1 MKRQHIYKQIAL
13 SLLLLVC
20 AAGNN
25 LAWGQN
31 YVTGDKYLEPNA
43 YNLSKAEI
51 SADLKGQDGHGIEM
65 AFDNDKETWWAASK
79 PGTATVTIEF
89 DRKVTF
95 QGMNIL
101 RSGDPNERAT
111 KIGIFTSETG
121 ETNSWEP
128 AHTVSDINTTG
139 SGNVPLLINFEDEIT
154 TQYLQIKFS
163 REDNDSFYSA
173 FNEIDFI
180 IASMGELPT
189 IQHKH
194 AKWYDLRQGSNY
206 DDDFDNEND
215 MFDTNATWR
224 PESVRDRIIQATHTY
239 IDTIYA
245 HRGSTVKL
253 TLPDYLNQKISIES
267 YQRWYSFRTGG
278 TFETQYASEPEA
290 GEERIVDLLTPVVDG
305 FYYRLAN
312 GYVGSPLSD
321 WDMNRFGDGI
331 CSMSFYIPTEDEF
344 GEMFPNYKTDEA
356 IDNNWYV
363 VACDVSGYT
372 DYTEEF
378 NEEDSKNATFGA
390 DGKYYEPT
398 LSHRIVFYIH
408 AVEDENSW
416 YHKNWDD
423 TNNPYLEEY
432 EINMPFTR
440 MPDNADKNP
449 IYEMVALSKD
459 ARSYVNP
466 DGNGEESL
474 TISVPEETNT
484 AGISLIT
491 KSLSGTNRVISFDY
505 PTTNDNGTKSVK
517 TQSDGSTPMA
527 EIIVKNG
534 NKNIARFV
542 LKFTK
547 GTSLMTQSMIEDI
560 NEKREGTG
568 EETAN
573 NDWNIYTERTP
584 QYMEE
589 NYEFLTGLDFN
600 FKGPNAR
607 QGVYY
612 PYPLAWDHCSY
623 AFFDGSTGDYFEGGT
638 FPQWGYYSIMN
649 NYLECAESND
659 TWGWTGHQEAPAPN
673 KDCME
678 PRNAE
683 EEEDLYHMFI
693 DASDRPGIIARLPFE
708 KELCPGSEL
717 FVSAW
722 VKSAKW
728 NYQTTNAAMLFTFM
742 GVKKTGDNDSIFVP
756 LYRHQTGQIPATYMS
771 SINLPGFDTNSNEWF
786 QLAFSFVTDQD
797 IANEY
802 TSFVLQIENNSAS
815 TSGGDM
821 YLDDVR
827 VYLKNVEAE
836 VNQLE
841 STCSGTRTRLNF
853 SIDWEQLLSRT
864 GEPDLDNGETS
875 AMTFPDDGKGEY
887 SAIGIC
893 FIDRRKYESLIQEGK
908 SKTEAIDKAHVNIGS
923 NKPNEDGTEPNY
935 YDYAA
940 MFYRLSHEGNTNYDE
955 KATGGIDF
963 GEGALAMNNGWFFY
977 KKEIGGRRILTVDFY
992 AELQPYTPYT
1002 MIVVPLDPG
1011 NSSETPDIS
1020 TIRKNLTAKT
1030 FADVIDT
1037 QCAIQTDV
1045 SVTSQSLITV
1055 DGEIIDPDK
1064 DYCAGQILNF
1074 AVQLQA
1080 PTGEGG
1086 ALEPVEE
1093 TVYFDWFFGT
1103 EDEFITK
1110 DSEFNVS
1117 LAEALQELRNLEDGT
1132 DIETKEA
1139 VEAIQPTDVF
1149 TKNMQKLILREM
1161 ETNKEGQGQ
1170 NARLVLHKENLNIR
1184 LLENLN
1190 LVVRPIQIEL
1200 TTIKEENVKICW
1212 EYIPLELKTTG
1223 QSPVAHIGFHDVTY
1237 PTLPDTDEPNIRIGL
1252 AQIKEAKDNSTALK
1266 INLRG
1271 VDLINEGGELSLN
1284 EENTYIYLVGTND
1297 PGIDLEGYTDL
1308 DLPIGTLHEIQA
1320 TENGNKDG
1328 SNYIRISFD
1337 LEGTLTDAETNPF
1350 MFNPKE
1356 GYEYELKIYFQERVD
1371 NNSRETASLC
1381 DGIIRFKMKVV
1392 PEYQKW
1398 IGDADDNWNNDDNWA
1413 RSTKNELKKADS
1425 DSYPDYATGDEPTD
1439 RELHAGYVPMRFTR
1453 VTIPG
1458 TTETA
1463 KQVELYAAA
1472 ENESASG
1479 TTHKILNLETTEVLG
1494 EATSNIE
1501 YDLMV
1506 KSADGGTNYKYDC
1519 EPYYSNTVDQIHFE
1533 PNAEMLHAE
1542 LLTYEKA
1549 WVDYK
1554 LESNQWHTLASPL
1567 QGVVAGDFY
1576 TDSKAGSD
1584 ANNVAGTENQEYFTD
1599 IYFEKS
1605 KYTPTQPN
1613 GYDIA
1618 NSRISPSVYQRGW
1631 KGETN
1636 MVSTGKTNDVAVAG
1650 NWSAVYNNVAE
1661 PYNPGTGF
1669 SLKVLNMPTGAD
1681 GNAIFR
1687 LPKAD
1692 GSYYYYD
1699 SDGKA
1704 TETSVVITRTNGE
1717 NDSEFKA
1724 GQLQT
1729 NELKEANAN
1738 ITVTL
1743 TQNGTSDYYLI
1754 GNPFMAHLDAA
1765 KFFSK
1770 NSSVLQPKY
1779 WYLTDGVQNITVIDP
1794 NDSNSGTTTEGSNVA
1809 TIAPLQSFF
1818 VQKKGD
1824 ATETTVKF
1832 TAEMQT
1838 LAESTSNDGTN
1849 TSALILT
1856 AQTADGKTSR
1866 AAIAYDAMAK
1876 ATYETSEDAE
1886 LFLDSNL
1893 SDVPTIYTVAGTM
1906 ATSINRTSELYNIP
1920 VGIYG
1925 NSTEMV
1931 TLSFDGLKNFSSAT
1945 LYDAEKRTET
1955 PLREGTTITLPA
1967 NTSGRYFLRA
1977 GAPTANESIATDAI
1991 QIYTLSGN
1999 RVMVTSTAP
2008 LKDIRVYTIS
2018 GALVKQAKGGFCS
2031 HELYLPEDG
2040 IYVISAKSANG
2051 ATQTA
2056 KVAVN

>member
-25 LAWGQN
+25 LAWGQE
-31 YVTGDKYLEPNA
+31 TEDKYLKPQT
-43 YNLSKAEI
+43 YLDLSSLPTENITVDRSAKAGYEI
-51 SADLKGQDGHGIEM
+51 DQ
-65 AFDNDKETWWAASK
+65 AFDDNDESWWAASGSG
-79 PGTATVTIEF
+79 PATVTIDFGEP
-89 DRKVTF
+89 VTIL
-95 QGMNIL
+95 GMNIL
-101 RSGDPNERAT
+101 RSGNPAERAT
-111 KIGIFTSETG
+111 KIEFFESDTG
-121 ETNSWEP
+121 TDDSWTL
-128 AHTVSDINTTG
+128 AHTESKINTTG
-139 SGNVPLLINFEDEIT
+139 SGNAPLHINFEKEIT

-163 REDNDSFYSA
+163 KEEDNSFRSA

-180 IASMGELPT
+180 TPTKEENLPT
-189 IQHKH
+189 ILHKH
-194 AKWYDLRQGSNY
+194 AKWHDLRKNKNY
-206 DDDFDNEND
+206 DDDFDDENQK
-215 MFDTNATWR
+215 FDTDVTWR
-224 PESVRDRIIQATHTY
+224 PESVRDRKIQATHTY

-331 CSMSFYIPTEDEF
+331 CSMSFYIPTEDDF
-344 GEMFPNYKTDEA
+344 GKMFPNYKTDEA

-372 DYTEEF
+372 DYT
-378 NEEDSKNATFGA
+378 ATF
-390 DGKYYEPT
+390 DENNTTSKFTDNYYEPT

-408 AVEDENSW
+408 AVEDEDSW
-416 YHKNWDD
+416 YNKAWKNKES
-423 TNNPYLEEY
+423 YLEEY

-440 MPDNADKNP
+440 LPDNADKNP

-459 ARSYVNP
+459 ARSYVSPTGTKDENV
-466 DGNGEESL
+466 NLQVTLGE
-474 TISVPEETNT
+474 INT
-484 AGISLIT
+484 AGIELIT
-491 KSLSGTNRVISFDY
+491 NSLSDTSRVISFDY
-505 PTTNDNGTKSVK
+505 PVDDTGTGTKHVNEQK
-517 TQSDGSTPMA
+517 DGSTPMA
-527 EIIVKNG
+527 EIIVRNG
-534 NKNIARFV
+534 EKNIARFV

-547 GTSLMTQSMIEDI
+547 GTSLMTQSMIKAI
-560 NEKREGTG
+560 NDKREGTVTT
-568 EETAN
+568 EN

-600 FKGPNAR
+600 FKSPEEAR

-649 NYLECAESND
+649 DYLECAEPGE
-659 TWGWTGHQEAPAPN
+659 TWGWTGHDKAPGPTET
-673 KDCME
+673 CME
-678 PRNAE
+678 PRVEGE
-683 EEEDLYHMFI
+683 ENLYHMFI

-742 GVKKTGDNDSIFVP
+742 GVKKTSDNDSIFVP

-786 QLAFSFVTDQD
+786 QLAFSFITDQD

-841 STCSGTRTRLNF
+841 STCSDARTRLNF

-864 GEPDLDNGETS
+864 GEPDLDNEETS
-875 AMTFPDDGKGEY
+875 DIQFPTTDDNSPY

-893 FIDRRKYESLIQEGK
+893 FIDKEKYEQLIANDTEVA
-908 SKTEAIDKAHVNIGS
+908 EAIDEAAVQIGS
-923 NKPNEDGTEPNY
+923 GIGNNDYK
-935 YDYAA
+935 YAA
-940 MFYRLSHEGNTNYDE
+940 MFYCLNYSKNATYTEYNNTMGYTEGS
-955 KATGGIDF
+955 
-963 GEGALAMNNGWFFY
+963 LAMHNDWFFY
-977 KKEIGGRRILTVDFY
+977 TEKETDRKTLTVDFY
-992 AELQPYTPYT
+992 ADIRPYKNYI
-1002 MIVVPLDPG
+1002 MMVVPVDPTQD
-1011 NSSETPDIS
+1011 ETIEDIRGKLS
-1020 TIRKNLTAKT
+1020 AQNFTGIDDPCTIKT
-1030 FADVIDT
+1030 E
-1037 QCAIQTDV
+1037 IQ
-1045 SVTSQSLITV
+1045 VTSQSIITV
-1055 DGEIIDPDK
+1055 DGEILDPGDE
-1064 DYCAGQILNF
+1064 YCEGQIRNF

-1103 EDEFITK
+1103 EDEFIT
-1110 DSEFNVS
+1110 DDTELGVS
-1117 LAEALQELRNLEDGT
+1117 LAEALQGLRNLENGT
-1132 DIETKEA
+1132 DIETIEEVK
-1139 VEAIQPTDVF
+1139 AIQLTDGF
-1149 TKNMQKLILREM
+1149 TEDMQKLIVREM
-1161 ETNKEGQGQ
+1161 ETSKEGQ
-1170 NARLVLHKENLNIR
+1170 NARLVLHKENLNIQ
-1184 LLENLN
+1184 LLESLN

-1200 TTIKEENVKICW
+1200 TSVDEKNVKICW

-1223 QSPVAHIGFHDVTY
+1223 QSPVAHVGFHDVNY
-1237 PTLPDTDEPNIRIGL
+1237 PAEPNVRIGL
-1252 AQIKEAKDNSTALK
+1252 AQIEGAKNDNTALK
-1266 INLRG
+1266 INLRS
-1271 VDLINEGGELSLN
+1271 VDVIENNGKLSLN
-1284 EENTYIYLVGTND
+1284 KSNTCVYLVGSND
-1297 PGIDLEGYTDL
+1297 PEVEKLINNPDFKKES
-1308 DLPIGTLHEIQA
+1308 LPIGTLYEIQA
-1320 TENGNKDG
+1320 TENGGEN
-1328 SNYIRISFD
+1328 NYIRISFD
-1337 LEGTLTDAETNPF
+1337 LAGAQTQIENNDF
-1350 MFNPKE
+1350 MFDPKE
-1356 GYEYELKIYFQERVD
+1356 GYEYQLKVYFQEQID
-1371 NNSRETASLC
+1371 GAQATNLC
-1381 DGIIRFKMKVV
+1381 DGSLTFTMKVV
-1392 PEYQKW
+1392 PEYQFWK
-1398 IGDADDNWNNDDNWA
+1398 GGATGNWNNDDNWVRA
-1413 RSTKNELKKADS
+1413 NKEDMND
-1425 DSYPDYATGDEPTD
+1425 PTGYQNYTEPH
-1439 RELHAGYVPMRFTR
+1439 EHKGYVPMRFTN
-1453 VTIPG
+1453 VVIP
-1458 TTETA
+1458 TEHN
-1463 KQVELYAAA
+1463 QVELYSYTTDGHKVDI
-1472 ENESASG
+1472 NTTTGSGVTDAS
-1479 TTHKILNLETTEVLG
+1479 TQY
-1494 EATSNIE
+1494 IE

-1506 KSADGGTNYKYDC
+1506 KSATDDGNGYAYDC

-1533 PNAEMLHAE
+1533 PKAEMLHAE
-1542 LLTYEKA
+1542 LLDYEKA

-1576 TDSKAGSD
+1576 TDSEAGSD

-1636 MVSTGKTNDVAVAG
+1636 MVSTGKPNDVAVAG
-1650 NWSAVYNNVAE
+1650 NWSAVYNDVAE

-1681 GNAIFR
+1681 ADGNAVFR

-1692 GSYYYYD
+1692 GSYSYYKN
-1699 SDGKA
+1699 DGTEIA
-1704 TETSVVITRTNGE
+1704 ETSKPITRSGNAGKLVSDNLKDNE
-1717 NDSEFKA
+1717 NEADAEIPV
-1724 GQLQT
+1724 QLQ
-1729 NELKEANAN
+1729 ANDN
-1738 ITVTL
+1738 S
-1743 TQNGTSDYYLI
+1743 NYYLI

-1765 KFFSK
+1765 KFFSENK
-1770 NSSVLQPKY
+1770 DVLQQKY
-1779 WYLTDGVQNITVIDP
+1779 WTVTDDVQDVAASD
-1794 NDSNSGTTTEGSNVA
+1794 GTTNWASTLDNI

-1856 AQTADGKTSR
+1856 AQTADGKVSR
-1866 AAIAYDAMAK
+1866 AAIAYDATAK
-1876 ATYETSEDAE
+1876 TTYETSEDAE

-1925 NSTEMV
+1925 NSTETV
-1931 TLSFDGLKNFSSAT
+1931 TLSVEGLKNFSSAA

-1977 GAPTANESIATDAI
+1977 GAPTANEQIATDAI

-1999 RVMVTSTAP
+1999 RVMVTSTTP

-2018 GALVKQAKGGFCS
+2018 GALVKQAKAGFCS

>member
-1 MKRQHIYKQIAL
+1 MKTNKLYKLIVP
-13 SLLLLVC
+13 LLFL
-20 AAGNN
+20 AGSIGV
-25 LAWGQN
+25 AWGQGTEPVKEDMYLKLDLPYSN
-31 YVTGDKYLEPNA
+31 ITSINSGDNIEEKFDGNNISGLYDHSTSTWYKYNNGVSPEITFTFQKEETVSSITIMGGGDSDSHAQKVTIKGDDTQEKEYTVEIKNTPNATYSFELDEPIKTTKLTIKLEPQKNQWVTV
-43 YNLSKAEI
+43 
-51 SADLKGQDGHGIEM
+51 QDI
-65 AFDNDKETWWAASK
+65 WIY
-79 PGTATVTIEF
+79 V
-89 DRKVTF
+89 
-95 QGMNIL
+95 
-101 RSGDPNERAT
+101 
-111 KIGIFTSETG
+111 
-121 ETNSWEP
+121 
-128 AHTVSDINTTG
+128 
-139 SGNVPLLINFEDEIT
+139 
-154 TQYLQIKFS
+154 
-163 REDNDSFYSA
+163 
-173 FNEIDFI
+173 
-180 IASMGELPT
+180 LPT
-189 IQHKH
+189 IQHKY
-194 AKWYDLRQGSNY
+194 AKWHDQRGNAEY
-206 DDDFDNEND
+206 DDDFDGTEWFNTEAD
-215 MFDTNATWR
+215 WR
-224 PESVRDRIIQATHTY
+224 PGIEPRNIQATHTY

-245 HRGSTVKL
+245 HRGSTVQL
-253 TLPDYLNQKISIES
+253 TLPDYLKEDISIQS
-267 YQRWYSFRTGG
+267 YQRWYSFRTGR
-278 TFETQYASEPEA
+278 TFATQYESPE
-290 GEERIVDLLTPVVDG
+290 ENHIVDLLTPTVEN
-305 FYYRLAN
+305 FYYRFAN
-312 GYVGSPLSD
+312 GYVGSPLSPLPD
-321 WDMNRFGDGI
+321 NQGSI
-331 CSMSFYIPTEDEF
+331 CSMDFYIPEDDEF
-344 GEMFPNYKTDEA
+344 EKMFPGADEA

-372 DYTEEF
+372 DYTETF
-378 NEEDSKNATFGA
+378 DEEDSKNATFGA
-390 DGKYYEPT
+390 KGKYYEPT

-408 AVEDENSW
+408 AVEDEDSW
-416 YHKNWDD
+416 YNKAWKNKES
-423 TNNPYLEEY
+423 YLEEY

-440 MPDNADKNP
+440 LPDNADKNP

-505 PTTNDNGTKSVK
+505 PTTNDNGTKSVE
-517 TQSDGSTPMA
+517 TPSDGSTPMA

-534 NKNIARFV
+534 DKNIARFV

-547 GTSLMTQSMIEDI
+547 GTSLMTQSMIKAI
-560 NEKREGTG
+560 NDKREGTVTT
-568 EETAN
+568 EN

-600 FKGPNAR
+600 FKSPEEAR

-649 NYLECAESND
+649 DYLECAEPGE
-659 TWGWTGHQEAPAPN
+659 TWGWTGHDKAPGPTET
-673 KDCME
+673 CME
-678 PRNAE
+678 PRVEGEKN
-683 EEEDLYHMFI
+683 LYHMFI

-708 KELCPGSEL
+708 KKLCAGSEL

-728 NYQTTNAAMLFTFM
+728 NEQTTNAAMLFTFM
-742 GVKKTGDNDSIFVP
+742 GVKKTGENDSIFVP
-756 LYRHQTGQIPATYMS
+756 LYRHQTGQIPATYMDAD
-771 SINLPGFDTNSNEWF
+771 ITLPGFDTSSNEWF
-786 QLAFSFVTDQD
+786 QLAFSFITDQD
-797 IANEY
+797 IVDEY

-827 VYLKNVEAE
+827 VYLRNVEAE

-864 GEPDLDNGETS
+864 GEPDLNNGETS
-875 AMTFPDDGKGEY
+875 DITFPNDGKGEY

-908 SKTEAIDKAHVNIGS
+908 SETEAIDKAHVNIGS
-923 NKPNEDGTEPNY
+923 NKPNDDGTEPNY

-940 MFYRLSHEGNTNYDE
+940 MFYRLSHKGNTDYDE
-955 KATGGIDF
+955 KAAEGIDF
-963 GEGALAMNNGWFFY
+963 GKGALAMNNGWFFY
-977 KKEIGGRRILTVDFY
+977 KKEIGERRILTVDFY

-1011 NSSETPDIS
+1011 NSSGTPDIS
-1020 TIRKNLTAKT
+1020 SIRTNLKAET

-1055 DGEIIDPDK
+1055 DGEILDPGDE
-1064 DYCAGQILNF
+1064 YCEGQIRNF

-1117 LAEALQELRNLEDGT
+1117 LAEALQGLRNLEDGT
-1132 DIETKEA
+1132 DIETIEEVK
-1139 VEAIQPTDVF
+1139 AIQPTDGF
-1149 TKNMQKLILREM
+1149 TGDMQKLIVRKM

-1170 NARLVLHKENLNIR
+1170 NARLVLHKENLNIQ
-1184 LLENLN
+1184 LLESLN

-1200 TTIKEENVKICW
+1200 TSVDEKNVKICW

-1223 QSPVAHIGFHDVTY
+1223 QSPVAHVGFHDVNY
-1237 PTLPDTDEPNIRIGL
+1237 PAEPNVRIGL
-1252 AQIKEAKDNSTALK
+1252 AQIEGAKNDDTALK
-1266 INLRG
+1266 INLRS
-1271 VDLINEGGELSLN
+1271 VDVIENNGKLSLN
-1284 EENTYIYLVGTND
+1284 KSNTCVYLVGSND
-1297 PGIDLEGYTDL
+1297 PEVEKLINNPDFKKES
-1308 DLPIGTLHEIQA
+1308 LPIGTLYEIQA
-1320 TENGNKDG
+1320 TENGGEN
-1328 SNYIRISFD
+1328 NYIRISFD
-1337 LEGTLTDAETNPF
+1337 LAGAQTQIENNDF
-1350 MFNPKE
+1350 MFDPKE
-1356 GYEYELKIYFQERVD
+1356 GYEYQLKVYFQEQID
-1371 NNSRETASLC
+1371 GAQATNLC
-1381 DGIIRFKMKVV
+1381 DGSLTFTMKVV
-1392 PEYQKW
+1392 PEYQFWK
-1398 IGDADDNWNNDDNWA
+1398 GGATGNWNNDDNWVRA
-1413 RSTKNELKKADS
+1413 NKEDMNN
-1425 DSYPDYATGDEPTD
+1425 PTGYQNYTEPH
-1439 RELHAGYVPMRFTR
+1439 EHKGYVPMQFTN
-1453 VTIPG
+1453 VVIP
-1458 TTETA
+1458 TEHN
-1463 KQVELYAAA
+1463 QVELYSYTTNDHTVSIDIPATG
-1472 ENESASG
+1472 SGVTDAS
-1479 TTHKILNLETTEVLG
+1479 TQH
-1494 EATSNIE
+1494 IE
-1501 YDLMV
+1501 YDMLV
-1506 KSADGGTNYKYDC
+1506 KAESGTNYAYIC
-1519 EPYYSNTVDQIHFE
+1519 EPYYSNTVNQIHFE
-1533 PNAEMLHAE
+1533 PKAEMLHAE

-1576 TDSKAGSD
+1576 TDGTFENGTAGI
-1584 ANNVAGTENQEYFTD
+1584 ENQEYFTP
-1599 IYFEKS
+1599 ITFEADDEA
-1605 KYTPTQPN
+1605 
-1613 GYDIA
+1613 GYNNAND

-1631 KGETN
+1631 GKKAEMITVGDDG
-1636 MVSTGKTNDVAVAG
+1636 STTPNIVAVQG
-1650 NWSAVYNNVAE
+1650 NWSAVYNDVTEA
-1661 PYNPGTGF
+1661 YDPGTGF
-1669 SLKVLNMPTGAD
+1669 SLKVLDMPTGAD

-1692 GSYYYYD
+1692 NSYSYYD
-1699 SDGKA
+1699 DA
-1704 TETSVVITRTNGE
+1704 TGNASGSAVPIDRNGDAE
-1717 NDSEFKA
+1717 NTEFKS
-1724 GQLQT
+1724 GQLKT
-1729 NELKEANAN
+1729 NDLTSASSE

-1765 KFFSK
+1765 KFFDVNK
-1770 NSSVLQPKY
+1770 SVLEQKY
-1779 WYLTDGVQNITVIDP
+1779 WTVTKDVQNVAASD
-1794 NDSNSGTTTEGSNVA
+1794 GTTDWASTTGTDIP

-1818 VQKKGD
+1818 VQKVSGTNVSD
-1824 ATETTVKF
+1824 EVTF
-1832 TAEMQT
+1832 TADMQT
-1838 LAESTSNDGTN
+1838 LTTETDGTN

-1893 SDVPTIYTVAGTM
+1893 SNVPTIYTVAGTM

-1931 TLSFDGLKNFSSAT
+1931 TLSFEGLNHFSSAT
-1945 LYDAEKRTET
+1945 LYDAEEKTET
-1955 PLREGTTITLPA
+1955 PLREGTTLTVPA
-1967 NTSGRYFLRA
+1967 STSGRYFLRA
-1977 GAPTANESIATDAI
+1977 GTPTGNEVLEADDI

-1999 RVMVTSTAP
+1999 RVMVTSSTP
-2008 LKDIRVYTIS
+2008 LKDIRVYNLG
-2018 GALVKQAKGGFCS
+2018 GALTKHVKAGVCS
-2031 HELYLPEDG
+2031 FELYLPDG
-2040 IYVISAKSANG
+2040 IYIVTAENANG
-2051 ATQTA
+2051 ETKTA
-2056 KVAVN
+2056 KVSVR

>member
-25 LAWGQN
+25 LAWGQE
-31 YVTGDKYLEPNA
+31 YPVTGDKYLKPYTYLDLSNA
-43 YNLSKAEI
+43 IIE
-51 SADLKGQDGHGIEM
+51 ADKKGKEGHDITK
-65 AFDNDKETWWAASK
+65 AFDNNDETWWAASES
-79 PGTATVTIEF
+79 GTATVTIDFSKE
-89 DRKVTF
+89 VTI
-95 QGMNIL
+95 QGMSIW
-101 RSGDPNERAT
+101 RSGDPTERAKTIKIST
-111 KIGIFTSETG
+111 KTG
-121 ETNSWEP
+121 EDDKYTTKVTQEDIPQSTN
-128 AHTVSDINTTG
+128 
-139 SGNVPLLINFEDEIT
+139 GNDRYTFTFPEIK
-154 TQYLQIKFS
+154 TQYLKLEFTTYGS
-163 REDNDSFYSA
+163 VSA

-180 IASMGELPT
+180 TPIEEENLPT

-194 AKWYDLRQGSNY
+194 AKWYDLRGTTIY
-206 DDDFDNEND
+206 DDDFDNENQ
-215 MFDTNATWR
+215 MFDTDVTWR
-224 PESVRDRIIQATHTY
+224 PESVRDREIQATHTY

-245 HRGSTVKL
+245 HRGSTVQL
-253 TLPDYLNQKISIES
+253 TLPDYLKEDISIQS
-267 YQRWYSFRTGG
+267 YQRWYSFRTGR
-278 TFETQYASEPEA
+278 TFATQYENPE
-290 GEERIVDLLTPVVDG
+290 ENHIVDLLTPTVDN
-305 FYYRLAN
+305 FYYRFAN
-312 GYVGSPLSD
+312 GYVGSPLSPLPD
-321 WDMNRFGDGI
+321 DQGSI
-331 CSMSFYIPTEDEF
+331 CSMNFYIPEDEEEF
-344 GEMFPNYKTDEA
+344 NEMFPKADDA

-372 DYTEEF
+372 DYTKTFDKKE
-378 NEEDSKNATFGA
+378 SKATFGA
-390 DGKYYEPT
+390 NEAYYEPT

-408 AVEDENSW
+408 AVEDKDSW
-416 YHKNWDD
+416 YNKAWKNKES
-423 TNNPYLEEY
+423 YLEEY

-440 MPDNADKNP
+440 LPDKADKNL

-459 ARSYVNP
+459 ARSYVSPTGTKDENV
-466 DGNGEESL
+466 NLQVTLGE
-474 TISVPEETNT
+474 NT
-484 AGISLIT
+484 AGIILKT
-491 KSLSGTNRVISFDY
+491 ATLLGTNRVISFDY
-505 PTTNDNGTKSVK
+505 PVEDAGTGTKHVNEPK
-517 TQSDGSTPMA
+517 DGSTPMA
-527 EIIVKNG
+527 EIIVRNG
-534 NKNIARFV
+534 EKNIACFV

-547 GTSLMTQSMIEDI
+547 GTSLMTQSMIDQI
-560 NEKREGTG
+560 NKKT
-568 EETAN
+568 EEIAD

-584 QYMEE
+584 QYMEK

-600 FKGPNAR
+600 FKGPDAR
-607 QGVYY
+607 QKVYY

-649 NYLECAESND
+649 DYLECAESND
-659 TWGWTGHQEAPAPN
+659 TWGWTGHKEAPDPTN
-673 KDCME
+673 KCME
-678 PRNAE
+678 PRIAGE
-683 EEEDLYHMFI
+683 ENLYHMFI

-708 KELCPGSEL
+708 KKLCPGSEL

-728 NYQTTNAAMLFTFM
+728 NEQTTNAAMLFTFM
-742 GVKKTGDNDSIFVP
+742 GVKKTGENDSIFVP

-771 SINLPGFDTNSNEWF
+771 SINLPGFKSDSNEWF
-786 QLAFSFVTDQD
+786 QLAFSFITDQD
-797 IANEY
+797 IVNEY

-836 VNQLE
+836 VKQLE
-841 STCSGTRTRLNF
+841 STCSDARTRLNF

-875 AMTFPDDGKGEY
+875 DIQFPTTGGNPY

-893 FIDRRKYESLIQEGK
+893 FIDKEKYEQLINNN
-908 SKTEAIDKAHVNIGS
+908 TEVADAIDKAAVQIGS
-923 NKPNEDGTEPNY
+923 DIDDNDYK
-935 YDYAA
+935 YAA
-940 MFYRLSHEGNTNYDE
+940 MFYCLNYSENKTYTEYNNTMGYTD
-955 KATGGIDF
+955 GS
-963 GEGALAMNNGWFFY
+963 LAMKNNWFFY
-977 KKEIGGRRILTVDFY
+977 REEETDRETLTVDFY
-992 AELQPYTPYT
+992 ADIRPYKNYI
-1002 MIVVPLDPG
+1002 MMVVPVDPTQG
-1011 NSSETPDIS
+1011 ETIKDIRERLS
-1020 TIRKNLTAKT
+1020 AQNFTEIDDPCTIKT
-1030 FADVIDT
+1030 E
-1037 QCAIQTDV
+1037 IQ
-1045 SVTSQSLITV
+1045 VTSQSIITV
-1055 DGEIIDPDK
+1055 DGEILDPGDE
-1064 DYCAGQILNF
+1064 YCEGQIRNF

-1093 TVYFDWFFGT
+1093 TVYFDWFFGSK
-1103 EDEFITK
+1103 DEFVTG
-1110 DSEFNVS
+1110 DTELGVS
-1117 LAEALQELRNLEDGT
+1117 LAEALQGLRNLENGT
-1132 DIETKEA
+1132 DVETIEA
-1139 VEAIQPTDVF
+1139 VKAVQPTDVF
-1149 TKNMQKLILREM
+1149 TGNMQKLIVREM
-1161 ETNKEGQGQ
+1161 ETSKEGQ
-1170 NARLVLHKENLNIR
+1170 NPRLVLHKENLNIQ
-1184 LLENLN
+1184 LLGSLN

-1200 TTIKEENVKICW
+1200 TTVDEEQVNICW

-1223 QSPVAHIGFHDVTY
+1223 QSPVAHVGFHDVNY
-1237 PTLPDTDEPNIRIGL
+1237 PAEPNVRIGL
-1252 AQIKEAKDNSTALK
+1252 AQIEGAKNDNTALK
-1266 INLRG
+1266 INLRS
-1271 VDLINEGGELSLN
+1271 VDVIENNGKLSLN
-1284 EENTYIYLVGTND
+1284 KSNTCVYLVGSND
-1297 PGIDLEGYTDL
+1297 PEVEKLINNPDFKKES
-1308 DLPIGTLHEIQA
+1308 LPIGTLYEIQA
-1320 TENGNKDG
+1320 TENGGEN
-1328 SNYIRISFD
+1328 NYIRISFD
-1337 LEGTLTDAETNPF
+1337 LAGAQTQIENNDF
-1350 MFNPKE
+1350 MFDPKE
-1356 GYEYELKIYFQERVD
+1356 GYEYQLKVYFQEQID
-1371 NNSRETASLC
+1371 GAQATNLC
-1381 DGIIRFKMKVV
+1381 DGSLTFTMKVV
-1392 PEYQKW
+1392 PEYQFWK
-1398 IGDADDNWNNDDNWA
+1398 GGATGNWNNDDNWVRA
-1413 RSTKNELKKADS
+1413 NAEDMNN
-1425 DSYPDYATGDEPTD
+1425 PTGYQNYTD
-1439 RELHAGYVPMRFTR
+1439 PHEHKGYVPMRFTN
-1453 VTIPG
+1453 VVIP
-1458 TTETA
+1458 TEHN
-1463 KQVELYAAA
+1463 QVELYSYTTDGHKVDI
-1472 ENESASG
+1472 NTTTGSGVTDAS
-1479 TTHKILNLETTEVLG
+1479 TQY
-1494 EATSNIE
+1494 IE

-1506 KSADGGTNYKYDC
+1506 KSATDGGTDYKYDC

-1533 PNAEMLHAE
+1533 PKAEMLHAE

-1554 LESNQWHTLASPL
+1554 LKNDQWHTLASPL

-1576 TDSKAGSD
+1576 TDSEGT
-1584 ANNVAGTENQEYFTD
+1584 VAGTENQEYFTD
-1599 IYFEKS
+1599 ITFDG
-1605 KYTPTQPN
+1605 TINNQPSTAN
-1613 GYDIA
+1613 NA
-1618 NSRISPSVYQRGW
+1618 ALENSRISPSVYQRGW
-1631 KGETN
+1631 
-1636 MVSTGKTNDVAVAG
+1636 GKDAKMITVGNTDGSSVAVQG
-1650 NWSAVYNNVAE
+1650 NWSAVYNDVAE

-1669 SLKVLNMPTGAD
+1669 SLKVLNMPTGVD

-1704 TETSVVITRTNGE
+1704 TETSVEITRTNGE

-1729 NELKEANAN
+1729 NELKEANAD

-1765 KFFSK
+1765 KFFSENK
-1770 NSSVLQPKY
+1770 DVLQQKY
-1779 WYLTDGVQNITVIDP
+1779 WKVTGDVQDVAASD
-1794 NDSNSGTTTEGSNVA
+1794 GTTDWASTEGTDIP

-1818 VQKKGD
+1818 VQKKEE
-1824 ATETTVKF
+1824 A
-1832 TAEMQT
+1832 
-1838 LAESTSNDGTN
+1838 TSNDVTVTFNKDMQVLGGTEDDNTN
-1849 TSALILT
+1849 TNALILT

-1866 AAIAYDAMAK
+1866 AAIAYDATAK

-2051 ATQTA
+2051 AAQTA

>member
-25 LAWGQN
+25 LAWGQTE
-31 YVTGDKYLEPNA
+31 YPITGDKYLKP
-43 YNLSKAEI
+43 YTYLDLSSSTDKITVDKSAEASHEI
-51 SADLKGQDGHGIEM
+51 KN
-65 AFDNDKETWWAASK
+65 AFDNNDETYWKASD
-79 PGTATVTIEF
+79 GNNATVTIDFGEE
-89 DRKVTF
+89 VTI
-95 QGMNIL
+95 QGMSIW
-101 RSGDPNERAT
+101 RSGEPTERAQT
-111 KIGIFTSETG
+111 IKISTSETEEG
-121 ETNSWEP
+121 EYETMV
-128 AHTVSDINTTG
+128 TQGDIPQGTRGNDRYTFTFSEIKTRYLKLEFTTYG
-139 SGNVPLLINFEDEIT
+139 SV
-154 TQYLQIKFS
+154 
-163 REDNDSFYSA
+163 SA

-180 IASMGELPT
+180 TPIEDPDKLT
-189 IQHKH
+189 IRHKH
-194 AKWYDLRQGSNY
+194 AKWHDLRKGLNY
-206 DDDFDNEND
+206 DDDFDNENQ
-215 MFDTNATWR
+215 MFDTDVTWR
-224 PESVRDRIIQATHTY
+224 PESVRDRKIQATHTY

-245 HRGSTVKL
+245 HRGSTVQL
-253 TLPDYLNQKISIES
+253 TLPDYLKEDISIQS
-267 YQRWYSFRTGG
+267 YQRWYSFRTGR
-278 TFETQYASEPEA
+278 TFATQYEDESEEK
-290 GEERIVDLLTPVVDG
+290 RIVDLLTPTVDN
-305 FYYRLAN
+305 FYYRFAN
-312 GYVGSPLSD
+312 GYVGSPLSPLPD
-321 WDMNRFGDGI
+321 DQGSI
-331 CSMSFYIPTEDEF
+331 CSMNFYIPEDEEEF
-344 GEMFPNYKTDEA
+344 NEMFPNADKT

-372 DYTEEF
+372 DYTETFDEK
-378 NEEDSKNATFGA
+378 DSKNATFGA
-390 DGKYYEPT
+390 DGKYCEPT

-408 AVEDENSW
+408 AVEDTDNW
-416 YHKNWDD
+416 YSKNWQ
-423 TNNPYLEEY
+423 NKEAYLEEY

-440 MPDNADKNP
+440 LPDQANNNP

-466 DGNGEESL
+466 DGSGEGSL
-474 TISVPEETNT
+474 TISVPPGTNT
-484 AGISLIT
+484 AGIELKT
-491 KSLSGTNRVISFDY
+491 ENLSGTNRVISFDY
-505 PTTNDNGTKSVK
+505 PEEDKKTGTKHVYEQK
-517 TQSDGSTPMA
+517 DGSTPMA
-527 EIIVKNG
+527 EIIVKNKNG

-547 GTSLMTQSMIEDI
+547 GTSLMTQSMIKAI

-584 QYMEE
+584 QYMEK

-600 FKGPNAR
+600 FKSPEEAR

-659 TWGWTGHQEAPAPN
+659 TWGWTGHQKAPDPTD
-673 KDCME
+673 KCME
-678 PRNAE
+678 PRIAGEKN
-683 EEEDLYHMFI
+683 LYHMFI

-708 KELCPGSEL
+708 KELCAGSEL

-728 NYQTTNAAMLFTFM
+728 NEQTTNAAMLFTFM
-742 GVKKTGDNDSIFVP
+742 GVTKDGKYVP
-756 LYRHQTGQIPATYMS
+756 LYRHQTGQIPATYMDTN
-771 SINLPGFDTNSNEWF
+771 IKNLPGFGASNNEWF
-786 QLAFSFVTDQD
+786 QLAFSFVTDQN

-836 VNQLE
+836 VKQLE
-841 STCSGTRTRLNF
+841 STCSDARTRLNF
-853 SIDWEQLLSRT
+853 SIDWEQLTSRRGEVDLS
-864 GEPDLDNGETS
+864 EEDLENYPTKDNEHFSG
-875 AMTFPDDGKGEY
+875 
-887 SAIGIC
+887 IGLC
-893 FIDRRKYESLIQEGK
+893 FIDKWKYEETNDL
-908 SKTEAIDKAHVNIGS
+908 
-923 NKPNEDGTEPNY
+923 NESVVFVGANDGDGTTNNY
-935 YDYAA
+935 QYAA
-940 MFYRLSHEGNTNYDE
+940 MCYKLDYEANTEYS
-955 KATGGIDF
+955 TGQESNGD
-963 GEGALAMNNGWFFY
+963 GALAKNNDWFFY
-977 KKEIGGRRILTVDFY
+977 REGTDNDRKLIVDFF
-992 AELQPYTPYT
+992 ADIKPYRPYI
-1002 MIVVPLDPG
+1002 MMVVPL
-1011 NSSETPDIS
+1011 PDELLRESVDKENGIEY
-1020 TIRKNLTAKT
+1020 IREQLNTELYKSQFGAIN
-1030 FADVIDT
+1030 DD
-1037 QCAIQTDV
+1037 CAIQTEV
-1045 SVTSQSLITV
+1045 YVNSQSLITV
-1055 DGEIIDPDK
+1055 DGEILDPGDE
-1064 DYCAGQILNF
+1064 YCEGQIRNF

-1080 PTGEGG
+1080 PTGKGG

-1117 LAEALQELRNLEDGT
+1117 LAEALQELRNLENGT
-1132 DIETKEA
+1132 DIETIEEVK
-1139 VEAIQPTDVF
+1139 AIQPTDGF
-1149 TKNMQKLILREM
+1149 TGDMQKLIVRKM
-1161 ETNKEGQGQ
+1161 ETNKEGQGL
-1170 NARLVLHKENLNIR
+1170 NARLVLHKENLNIQ

-1200 TTIKEENVKICW
+1200 TTINEENVKICW

-1237 PTLPDTDEPNIRIGL
+1237 PTLPDTGEPNIRIGL

-1297 PGIDLEGYTDL
+1297 PGINLEGYTDL

-1320 TENGNKDG
+1320 TESGNNNG
-1328 SNYIRISFD
+1328 SNYIHISFD
-1337 LEGTLTDAETNPF
+1337 LEGKLTNAETNSF
-1350 MFNPKE
+1350 KFNPKE

-1371 NNSRETASLC
+1371 NNSRETVSLC

-1398 IGDADDNWNNDDNWA
+1398 IGDANDNWNNDDNWA
-1413 RSTKNELKKADS
+1413 RSTKDELKKADN
-1425 DSYPDYATGDEPTD
+1425 DSYPDYTTGDEPTD
-1439 RELHAGYVPMRFTR
+1439 RELHAGYVPMRFTN
-1453 VTIPG
+1453 VVIP
-1458 TTETA
+1458 TEHN
-1463 KQVELYAAA
+1463 QVELYSYTTDGHKVDI
-1472 ENESASG
+1472 NTTTGSDVTDAS
-1479 TTHKILNLETTEVLG
+1479 TQY
-1494 EATSNIE
+1494 IE

-1506 KSADGGTNYKYDC
+1506 KSATDGGTNYKYDC

-1533 PNAEMLHAE
+1533 PKAEMLHAE
-1542 LLTYEKA
+1542 LLDYEKA

-1554 LESNQWHTLASPL
+1554 LKSNQWHTLASPL

-1576 TDSKAGSD
+1576 TDSEAGSD

-1599 IYFEKS
+1599 IYFEES

-1613 GYDIA
+1613 GYNIA

-1636 MVSTGKTNDVAVAG
+1636 MVSTDNKSNDVAVAG
-1650 NWSAVYNNVAE
+1650 NWSAVYNDVAE

-1681 GNAIFR
+1681 ADGNAVFR

-1692 GSYYYYD
+1692 ETFTYYNANGD
-1699 SDGKA
+1699 E
-1704 TETSVVITRTNGE
+1704 TETKSDKIERKN
-1717 NDSEFKA
+1717 A
-1724 GQLQT
+1724 GK
-1729 NELKEANAN
+1729 LKISTSDANTEDDVLF
-1738 ITVTL
+1738 TVTSL
-1743 TQNGTSDYYLI
+1743 EAHGDYYLI
-1754 GNPFMAHLDAA
+1754 GNPFMAYLNA
-1765 KFFSK
+1765 KAFFEK
-1770 NSSVLQPKY
+1770 NSNLADKY
-1779 WYLTDGVQNITVIDP
+1779 WYVEDDVQNIVAVADDKLIST
-1794 NDSNSGTTTEGSNVA
+1794 SNATTN
-1809 TIAPLQSFF
+1809 IPPLHSFF
-1818 VQKKGD
+1818 VKKKENANGD
-1824 ATETTVKF
+1824 VTVTFNKDMQVLGGTE
-1832 TAEMQT
+1832 
-1838 LAESTSNDGTN
+1838 DGTN

-1866 AAIAYDAMAK
+1866 AAIAYDATAK
-1876 ATYETSEDAE
+1876 TTYETSEDAE

-1925 NSTEMV
+1925 NSTETV
-1931 TLSFDGLKNFSSAT
+1931 TLSVEGLKNFSSAA

-2051 ATQTA
+2051 AAQTA

>member
-25 LAWGQN
+25 LAWGQTE
-31 YVTGDKYLEPNA
+31 YPITGDKYLKP
-43 YNLSKAEI
+43 YTYLDLSSSTDKITVDKSAEASHEI
-51 SADLKGQDGHGIEM
+51 KN
-65 AFDNDKETWWAASK
+65 AFDNNDETYWKASD
-79 PGTATVTIEF
+79 GNNATVTIDFGEE
-89 DRKVTF
+89 VTI
-95 QGMNIL
+95 QGMSIW
-101 RSGDPNERAT
+101 RSGNPKERAQTIKISTSKTENGQYIEHYT
-111 KIGIFTSETG
+111 KTSIPQGTNGNDRYTFTF
-121 ETNSWEP
+121 P
-128 AHTVSDINTTG
+128 
-139 SGNVPLLINFEDEIT
+139 EIK
-154 TQYLQIKFS
+154 TQYLKLEFTTYES
-163 REDNDSFYSA
+163 VSA

-180 IASMGELPT
+180 TPIEDPDKLT
-189 IQHKH
+189 IRHKH
-194 AKWYDLRQGSNY
+194 AKWHDLRKGLNY
-206 DDDFDNEND
+206 DDDFDNENQ
-215 MFDTNATWR
+215 MFDTDVTWR
-224 PESVRDRIIQATHTY
+224 PESVRDRKIQATHTY

-245 HRGSTVKL
+245 HRGSTVQL
-253 TLPDYLNQKISIES
+253 TLPDYLKEDISIQS
-267 YQRWYSFRTGG
+267 YQRWYSFRTGR
-278 TFETQYASEPEA
+278 TFATQYEDESEEK
-290 GEERIVDLLTPVVDG
+290 RIVDLLTPTVDN
-305 FYYRLAN
+305 FYYRFAN
-312 GYVGSPLSD
+312 GYVGSPLSPLPD
-321 WDMNRFGDGI
+321 DQGSI
-331 CSMSFYIPTEDEF
+331 CSMNFYIPEDEEEF
-344 GEMFPNYKTDEA
+344 NEMFPNADKT

-372 DYTEEF
+372 DYTETFDEK
-378 NEEDSKNATFGA
+378 DSKNATFGA
-390 DGKYYEPT
+390 DGKYCEPT

-408 AVEDENSW
+408 AVEDTDNW
-416 YHKNWDD
+416 YSKNWQ
-423 TNNPYLEEY
+423 NKEAYLEEY

-440 MPDNADKNP
+440 LPDKADKNL

-459 ARSYVNP
+459 ARSYVSPTGTKDENV
-466 DGNGEESL
+466 NLQVTLGE
-474 TISVPEETNT
+474 NT
-484 AGISLIT
+484 AGINLIT
-491 KSLSGTNRVISFDY
+491 KSLSSTDRVISFDY
-505 PTTNDNGTKSVK
+505 PVEDTKTGTKHVK
-517 TQSDGSTPMA
+517 EPTDGSIPMA

-534 NKNIARFV
+534 DKYIARFV

-547 GTSLMTQSMIEDI
+547 GTSLMTQSMIKAI
-560 NEKREGTG
+560 NDKREGTG
-568 EETAN
+568 EETAD

-584 QYMEE
+584 QYMEK

-600 FKGPNAR
+600 FKGPDAR
-607 QGVYY
+607 QKVYY

-649 NYLECAESND
+649 DYLECAESND
-659 TWGWTGHQEAPAPN
+659 TWGWTGHQKAPDPN

-728 NYQTTNAAMLFTFM
+728 NEQTTNAAMLFTFM
-742 GVKKTGDNDSIFVP
+742 GVKKTGENDSIFVP

-797 IANEY
+797 IATEY
-802 TSFVLQIENNSAS
+802 RSFVLQIENNSAS

-827 VYLKNVEAE
+827 VYLVKPRAE
-836 VNQLE
+836 IHQLDAACDNE
-841 STCSGTRTRLNF
+841 RTKLNF
-853 SIDWEQLLSRT
+853 SLDWERLLSRT
-864 GEPDLDNGETS
+864 GETEIT
-875 AMTFPDDGKGEY
+875 DDGAATLSG
-887 SAIGIC
+887 SDIGAIGLC
-893 FIDRRKYESLIQEGK
+893 FIDSLNYVAALGRNENPTTDEIANAIKQSVVKVGAGDIENDFEYAVMAYKLDFDKNTKYS
-908 SKTEAIDKAHVNIGS
+908 
-923 NKPNEDGTEPNY
+923 DGLTFKN
-935 YDYAA
+935 
-940 MFYRLSHEGNTNYDE
+940 
-955 KATGGIDF
+955 
-963 GEGALAMNNGWFFY
+963 GALAKNNDWYFY
-977 KKEIGGRRILTVDFY
+977 YDDTNTTNKTLTVDFY
-992 AELQPYTPYT
+992 SALQPYRPYIML
-1002 MIVVPLDPG
+1002 MIPLSAYIDEDTDVKTLRKYLNDNPEVFATEINDLCAIKTNVWVTAQNQIKVNGKILDP
-1011 NSSETPDIS
+1011 
-1020 TIRKNLTAKT
+1020 TA
-1030 FADVIDT
+1030 
-1037 QCAIQTDV
+1037 
-1045 SVTSQSLITV
+1045 
-1055 DGEIIDPDK
+1055 
-1064 DYCAGQILNF
+1064 DYCQGQVLNF
-1074 AVQLQA
+1074 SVQLRK
-1080 PTGEGG
+1080 PTGNIDEND
-1086 ALEPVEE
+1086 EQIYEDVEAP
-1093 TVYFDWFFGT
+1093 VYFDWFFGT
-1103 EDEFITK
+1103 RTEFGLDEVDLEKLTLANALEVFRTKSKTATSVEEVEPDDEFTQEMSDLIAENCK
-1110 DSEFNVS
+1110 PQEGS
-1117 LAEALQELRNLEDGT
+1117 LLP
-1132 DIETKEA
+1132 K
-1139 VEAIQPTDVF
+1139 
-1149 TKNMQKLILREM
+1149 
-1161 ETNKEGQGQ
+1161 
-1170 NARLVLHKENLNIR
+1170 LVLHEQSLNIT
-1184 LLENLN
+1184 LQETLN
-1190 LVVRPIQIEL
+1190 LVVSPIHITLEGDEQDEL
-1200 TTIKEENVKICW
+1200 ICW
-1212 EYIPLELKTTG
+1212 KPLNFSLGIGHQAPELH
-1223 QSPVAHIGFHDVTY
+1223 VGFKDVTY
-1237 PTLPDTDEPNIRIGL
+1237 PDNFEPSLRIGL
-1252 AQIKEAKDNSTALK
+1252 EQIQKSNDSNPIKV
-1266 INLRG
+1266 NLRG
-1271 VDLINEGGELSLN
+1271 AKPVTNGKTLVKQDNDAYVYLIDS
-1284 EENTYIYLVGTND
+1284 ND
-1297 PGIDLEGYTDL
+1297 PKVVLDDENENLESMYPVGKIVHLT
-1308 DLPIGTLHEIQA
+1308 A
-1320 TENGNKDG
+1320 TEDTG
-1328 SNYIRISFD
+1328 SDDYMIIYFD
-1337 LEGTLTDAETNPF
+1337 LTGDITKAELNSFEFEPR
-1350 MFNPKE
+1350 E
-1356 GYEYELKIYFQERVD
+1356 GYEYLLRIPFQEEGMNED
-1371 NNSRETASLC
+1371 ELESICYGTFNFT
-1381 DGIIRFKMKVV
+1381 MKVV

-1398 IGDADDNWNNDDNWA
+1398 IGDANDNWNNDDNWA
-1413 RSTKNELKKADS
+1413 RSTKDELKKADN
-1425 DSYPDYATGDEPTD
+1425 DSYPDYTTGDEPTD
-1439 RELHAGYVPMRFTR
+1439 RELHAGYVPMRFTN
-1453 VTIPG
+1453 VVIP
-1458 TTETA
+1458 TEHN
-1463 KQVELYAAA
+1463 QVELYSYTTDGHKVDI
-1472 ENESASG
+1472 NTTTGSDVTDAS
-1479 TTHKILNLETTEVLG
+1479 TQY
-1494 EATSNIE
+1494 IE

-1506 KSADGGTNYKYDC
+1506 KSATDGGTNYKYDC

-1533 PNAEMLHAE
+1533 PKAEMLHAE
-1542 LLTYEKA
+1542 LLDYEKA

-1554 LESNQWHTLASPL
+1554 LKSNQWHTLASPL

-1576 TDSKAGSD
+1576 TDSEAGSD

-1636 MVSTGKTNDVAVAG
+1636 MVSTGKPNDVAVAG
-1650 NWSAVYNNVAE
+1650 NWSAVYNDVAE

-1669 SLKVLNMPTGAD
+1669 SLKVLNMPKD
-1681 GNAIFR
+1681 VDDAIFR

-1866 AAIAYDAMAK
+1866 AAIAYDATAK

-1925 NSTEMV
+1925 NSTETV
-1931 TLSFDGLKNFSSAT
+1931 TLSVEGLKNFNSAA

-1977 GAPTANESIATDAI
+1977 GAPTANEQIATDAI

-1999 RVMVTSTAP
+1999 RVMVTSTTP

-2018 GALVKQAKGGFCS
+2018 GALVKQAKAGFCS